1 MRRRMEITTVLALL
15 TGLAAA
21 SPARGADTPADRPGA
36 GAPKEAIALWP
47 QGAPGALGKEPAD
60 VPTITIYLAPRKG
73 PGPAPAIVVC
83 PGGGY
88 GGLANHEAEPIA
100 RWLNTL
106 GVTGVVVKYRL
117 GPKYHHPVMLHD
129 AQRAIRSVRANAKEW
144 NVDPNR
150 VGILGFSAGGHLAAT
165 ASTQFDAG
173 DPGAPDPVDRLS
185 SRPDVSVL
193 VYPVITMTDPHTH
206 AGSRRNLLGEN
217 PTSEQ
222 IDKMSAEKQVT
233 KQTPPAFLFH
243 TADDPAVP
251 VENAMLYAAA
261 LRKNG
266 VPFELHVYE
275 HGRHGV
281 GLAQDDPVLKTWTG
295 RCADWLRARGF
306 GGEAEA
312 TTKRAPQR

>member
-1 MRRRMEITTVLALL
+1 MRRRMRIVARLLVLA
-15 TGLAAA
+15 GLASAA
-21 SPARGADTPADRPGA
+21 QARGADA
-36 GAPKEAIALWP
+36 GADPPAGAVPLWP
-47 QGAPGALGKEPAD
+47 GGAPGALGKSAAD
-60 VPTITIYLAPRKG
+60 VPTITVYPAARGSSG
-73 PGPAPAIVVC
+73 PTAAVVVC

-88 GGLANHEAEPIA
+88 GMLAGHEGEPIA

-117 GPKYHHPVMLHD
+117 GPAYHHPVMLGD
-129 AQRAIRSVRANAKEW
+129 AQRAIRTVRANAKQW
-144 NVDPNR
+144 NVDARR

-173 DPGAPDPVDRLS
+173 DPNAADPIDRQS

-206 AGSRRNLLGEN
+206 QGSRRNLLGDK
-217 PTSEQ
+217 PTAEQ
-222 IDKMSAEKQVT
+222 IDAMSAEKRVT
-233 KQTPPAFLFH
+233 KDTPPAFIFH
-243 TADDPAVP
+243 TADDQAVP

-261 LRKNG
+261 LRKNA

-281 GLAQDDPVLKTWTG
+281 GLAQDDPVLKSWPG
-295 RCADWLRARGF
+295 LCAEWLRGKGF
-306 GGEAEA
+306 GMRA
-312 TTKRAPQR
+312 TR

>member
-1 MRRRMEITTVLALL
+1 LL
-15 TGLAAA
+15 LGGLAAGVI
-21 SPARGADTPADRPGA
+21 PARGADAPPAGAAGA
-36 GAPKEAIALWP
+36 GAPQTIPLWP
-47 QGAPGALGKEPAD
+47 QGAPGALGTDAAD
-60 VPTITIYLAPRKG
+60 EPTITVYPAPPNG
-73 PGPAPAIVVC
+73 SGPAAAVVVC

-88 GGLANHEAEPIA
+88 GGLAGHEGEPIA

-106 GVTGVVVKYRL
+106 GITGVVVKYRL
-117 GPKYHHPVMLHD
+117 GPKYHHPAMLHD
-129 AQRAIRSVRANAKEW
+129 ARRAIRTVRANAREW
-144 NVDPNR
+144 NVDPAH

-173 DPGAPDPVDRLS
+173 NPDSPDPVERLG

-206 AGSRRNLLGEN
+206 QGSRRNLLGDR
-217 PTSEQ
+217 PTAEQ
-222 IDKMSAEKQVT
+222 IDAMSAEKRAT
-233 KQTPPAFLFH
+233 KQTPPAFIFH
-243 TADDPAVP
+243 TADDQAVP

-281 GLAQDDPVLKTWTG
+281 GLAQDDPILKTWTA
-295 RCADWLRARGF
+295 RCADWLRRKGF
-306 GGEAEA
+306 GEPGSAG
-312 TTKRAPQR
+312 TTKKNAPQP